1 MSFTKEHIAF
11 KTLIM
16 LLVVTLLVPSAV
28 KIAHI
33 FEHHKHEICEGGDST
48 HIHKVD
54 LECEFQKFQINN
66 NFTLSQITFAFFQL
80 NENSKVIESQYRF
93 LSNYQRL
100 HFSLRGPPAFV

>member
-1 MSFTKEHIAF
+1 MNFAKEHIAF
-11 KTLIM
+11 KILTIF
-16 LLVVTLLVPSAV
+16 LVVTLLVPSAV
-28 KIAHI
+28 KLAHV

-54 LECEFQKFQINN
+54 LDCEFQKFQINN
-66 NFTLSQITFAFFQL
+66 NFALTQLTFEVFKL
-80 NENSKVIESQYRF
+80 NENSKIIESQYRF